1 MNTNTTS
8 SQNSDEQM
16 SDQEILGF
24 YNLATGKIL
33 TALEVIKHWH
43 VFRNG
48 NWQWK

>member
-1 MNTNTTS
+1 MNTNTTN

-33 TALEVIKHWH
+33 TALEVSRH
-43 VFRNG
+43 
-48 NWQWK
+48 